1 MENEIWFF
9 IWLAGIGG
17 MIPIHFWSVE
27 HRKFK
32 EKYGEEKGRKI
43 TSILGMASGWGFFIC
58 LFGIWI
64 SPQAKFTIPIL
75 QDLAIVI
82 PMGNFS
88 IPLLHL
94 VISIPIIVIG
104 AWFGIAG
111 VKGTSLKVAETHCP
125 EKVISTGIYAIIR
138 HPQYFGAILSHI
150 GVSILIGALYA
161 LLATPL
167 IIFYNYI
174 TSWKEERELINEF
187 GKDYEE
193 YRKAVPMWYPKLRR
207 P

>member
-1 MENEIWFF
+1 
-9 IWLAGIGG
+9 
-17 MIPIHFWSVE
+17 MI
-27 HRKFK
+27 
-32 EKYGEEKGRKI
+32 
-43 TSILGMASGWGFFIC
+43 SGWGFFIC

-64 SPQAKFTIPIL
+64 SPQATFTIPIL

-111 VKGTSLKVAETHCP
+111 VKRTSLKVAETHRP
-125 EKVISTGIYAIIR
+125 EKVISTGIYGIIR
-138 HPQYFGAILSHI
+138 HPQYFGAILAHI

-161 LLATPL
+161 LLTTPF

-174 TSWKEERELINEF
+174 TSWKEEKELINEF

-193 YRKAVPMWYPKLRR
+193 YRKVVPMLYPRLKGT
-207 P
+207 